1 MYWLSYANEG
11 SFGKVRSFEEYLK
24 VLCQVLDRILRF
36 PWIEQFHESMIL
48 SFLRLN
54 QFAFK
59 VPFALHSQ
67 SIFSAIF
74 LTQHFFALSEL
85 VVWCAKKEK
94 CDKKLNRTDRPRFH
108 AHPLSGEGQKI

>member
-1 MYWLSYANEG
+1 M
-11 SFGKVRSFEEYLK
+11 
-24 VLCQVLDRILRF
+24 F

-67 SIFSAIF
+67 SIFLAIF